1 MIPREFDKSI
11 KHYSSLPYVCCFENK
26 ITNPIESIVIIP
38 PIMKDIAP
46 CDVNIIVKNTG
57 PIILP
62 KLSNE

>member
-1 MIPREFDKSI
+1 M
-11 KHYSSLPYVCCFENK
+11 YVVFENI

-38 PIMKDIAP
+38 PTVKDTAP
-46 CDVNIIVKNTG
+46 CDVKIIVKSTG